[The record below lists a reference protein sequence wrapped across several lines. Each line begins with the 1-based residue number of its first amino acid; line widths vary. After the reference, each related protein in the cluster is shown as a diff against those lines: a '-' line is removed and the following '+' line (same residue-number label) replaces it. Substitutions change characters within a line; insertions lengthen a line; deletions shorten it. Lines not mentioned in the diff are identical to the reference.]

1 MAKYGAKY
9 LQWAPFAAEN
19 PDALET
25 AFPKYRGPD
34 FPGGAGQR
42 DGHPT
47 FNEAKM
53 YGDNALKEHVNE
65 FKECGVAVELTDLA
79 NSVASAVLGATI
91 SEETENDLEFSA
103 DNAPYGGLAFY
114 INKMVDGVKSYHGIY
129 YPKLKASMQGTAYTT
144 KGDSITLAGG
154 SLNFTAAARMNGKWK
169 VSPTTSQRR
178 REPRLGWIKNCQS
191 GGGMTP
197 LPFTWRGRSCTCC
210 STARPL

>member
-25 AFPKYRGPD
+25 AFPKYGDPISL
-34 FPGGAGQR
+34 GALVSVT
-42 DGHPT
+42 DTPT

-103 DNAPYGGLAFY
+103 EDNAPYGGLAFY

-154 SLNFTAAARMNGKWK
+154 SLNFTAAAPMNGKWK
-169 VSPTTSQRR
+169 VESDDFPT
-178 REPRLGWIKNCQS
+178 EAEAKAWVDKKIAKAVAG
-191 GGGMTP
+191 
-197 LPFTWRGRSCTCC
+197 
-210 STARPL
+210 

>member
-9 LQWAPFAAEN
+9 LRWAPFAVTTPEHV
-19 PDALET
+19 ES
-25 AFPKYRGPD
+25 AFPKYGDPISL
-34 FPGGAGQR
+34 GALVSVT
-42 DGHPT
+42 DTPT

-103 DNAPYGGLAFY
+103 EDNAPYGGLAFY

-154 SLNFTAAARMNGKWK
+154 SLNFTAAAPMNGKWK
-169 VSPTTSQRR
+169 VESDDFPT
-178 REPRLGWIKNCQS
+178 EAEAKAWVDKKIAKAVAG
-191 GGGMTP
+191 
-197 LPFTWRGRSCTCC
+197 
-210 STARPL
+210 

>member
-25 AFPKYRGPD
+25 AFPKYGDPISL
-34 FPGGAGQR
+34 GALVSVT
-42 DGHPT
+42 DTPT

-103 DNAPYGGLAFY
+103 EDNAPYGGLAFY
-114 INKMVDGVKSYHGIY
+114 INKLVDGVKAYHGIY

-154 SLNFTAAARMNGKWK
+154 SLNFTAAAPMNGKWK
-169 VSPTTSQRR
+169 VESDDFPT
-178 REPRLGWIKNCQS
+178 EAGAKAWVDKKIVKAVA
-191 GGGMTP
+191 G
-197 LPFTWRGRSCTCC
+197 
-210 STARPL
+210 

>member
-25 AFPKYRGPD
+25 AFPKYGDPISL
-34 FPGGAGQR
+34 GALVSVT
-42 DGHPT
+42 DTPT

-103 DNAPYGGLAFY
+103 EDNAPYGGLAFY

-129 YPKLKASMQGTAYTT
+129 YPKLIASMQGTAYTS
-144 KGDSITLAGG
+144 KGDSIT
-154 SLNFTAAARMNGKWK
+154 
-169 VSPTTSQRR
+169 
-178 REPRLGWIKNCQS
+178 
-191 GGGMTP
+191 
-197 LPFTWRGRSCTCC
+197 
-210 STARPL
+210 

>member
-9 LQWAPFAAEN
+9 LRWAPFAE
-19 PDALET
+19 PPPEQVES
-25 AFPKYRGPD
+25 AFPKYGDPLSL
-34 FPGGAGQR
+34 GALVSVT
-42 DGHPT
+42 DTPT

-53 YGDNALKEHVNE
+53 YGDNVLKEHVNE

-103 DNAPYGGLAFY
+103 EDNAPYGGLAFY

-129 YPKLKASMQGTAYTT
+129 YPKLKASMQGTAYAT

-154 SLNFTAAARMNGKWK
+154 SLNFTAAAPINGKWK
-169 VSPTTSQRR
+169 VESDDFPT
-178 REPRLGWIKNCQS
+178 EAEAKAWVDKKIVK
-191 GGGMTP
+191 
-197 LPFTWRGRSCTCC
+197 
-210 STARPL
+210 AVAE

>member
-25 AFPKYRGPD
+25 AFPKYGDPISL
-34 FPGGAGQR
+34 GALVSVT
-42 DGHPT
+42 DTPT

-103 DNAPYGGLAFY
+103 EDNAPYGGLAFY

-144 KGDSITLAGG
+144 KGDSITLSGG
-154 SLNFTAAARMNGKWK
+154 SLNFTAAAPMNGKWK
-169 VSPTTSQRR
+169 VESDDFPT
-178 REPRLGWIKNCQS
+178 EAGAKAWVDKKIVKAVA
-191 GGGMTP
+191 G
-197 LPFTWRGRSCTCC
+197 
-210 STARPL
+210 

>member
-25 AFPKYRGPD
+25 AFPKYGDPISL
-34 FPGGAGQR
+34 GALVSVT
-42 DGHPT
+42 DTPT

-103 DNAPYGGLAFY
+103 EDNAPYGGLAFY

-154 SLNFTAAARMNGKWK
+154 SLNFTAAAPMNGKWK
-169 VSPTTSQRR
+169 VESDDYPT
-178 REPRLGWIKNCQS
+178 EAGAKAWVDKKIVKAVA
-191 GGGMTP
+191 G
-197 LPFTWRGRSCTCC
+197 
-210 STARPL
+210 

>member
-25 AFPKYRGPD
+25 AFPKYGDPISL
-34 FPGGAGQR
+34 GALVSVT
-42 DGHPT
+42 DTPT

-91 SEETENDLEFSA
+91 SEEPENDLEFSA
-103 DNAPYGGLAFY
+103 EDNAPYGGLAFY

-129 YPKLKASMQGTAYTT
+129 YPKLKASMQGTACTT

-154 SLNFTAAARMNGKWK
+154 SLNFTAAAPMNGKWK
-169 VSPTTSQRR
+169 VESDDFPT
-178 REPRLGWIKNCQS
+178 EAEAKAWVDEKIVKAVAG
-191 GGGMTP
+191 
-197 LPFTWRGRSCTCC
+197 
-210 STARPL
+210 